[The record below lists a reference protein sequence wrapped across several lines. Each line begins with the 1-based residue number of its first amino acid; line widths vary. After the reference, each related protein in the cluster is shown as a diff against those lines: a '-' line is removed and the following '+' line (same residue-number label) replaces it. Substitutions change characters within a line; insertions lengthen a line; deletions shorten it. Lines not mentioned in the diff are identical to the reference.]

1 MIFAEDWNWNRKFE
15 KLEGL
20 NELVYFFCFLLL
32 YTTSFHTYTE
42 LTLFVHNVLCIAL
55 TSKIVFVWEHSYLLC
70 AYCPMH
76 SHFENSLFVDHY
88 LEETNPP
95 GMTQLNSGGSRQ
107 DVDGD
112 QTDDDNRNPRL
123 LGNGD
128 ISKPLELSV
137 RDSNSEHCTGRVCI
151 LWYTK

>member
-1 MIFAEDWNWNRKFE
+1 MPTIQCTHILR
-15 KLEGL
+15 
-20 NELVYFFCFLLL
+20 
-32 YTTSFHTYTE
+32 
-42 LTLFVHNVLCIAL
+42 
-55 TSKIVFVWEHSYLLC
+55 IVYLLIII
-70 AYCPMH
+70 
-76 SHFENSLFVDHY
+76 

-128 ISKPLELSV
+128 INKPLELSV
-137 RDSNSEHCTGRVCI
+137 RDSISEHYTGRVCI
-151 LWYTK
+151 LWFTK

>member
-1 MIFAEDWNWNRKFE
+1 MPTIQCTHILR
-15 KLEGL
+15 
-20 NELVYFFCFLLL
+20 
-32 YTTSFHTYTE
+32 
-42 LTLFVHNVLCIAL
+42 
-55 TSKIVFVWEHSYLLC
+55 IVYLLIII
-70 AYCPMH
+70 
-76 SHFENSLFVDHY
+76 

-128 ISKPLELSV
+128 INKPLELSV
-137 RDSNSEHCTGRVCI
+137 RDSSSEHYAGRVCVYSGI
-151 LWYTK
+151 LNNWLLGVVSSLIMCRQLSL